1 MKNLLKIA
9 TLLIMPLFIVGCSED
24 NEEIEVKTIE
34 VNYVSLHGDWM
45 LNEWNGAPL
54 ADGTYMY
61 ISFDRTD
68 HTFIIYQNFDSM
80 YGRKITGEFELEKDY
95 YKGMVISGSYD
106 FENGAWNNDYII
118 TDMLESGSM
127 IWSADSDESDV
138 SQYIR
143 CDSIPQSIIDE
154 ATRPEI

>member
-9 TLLIMPLFIVGCSED
+9 TLLIMPLCMVGCSED

-54 ADGTYMY
+54 ADSTYMY
-61 ISFDRTD
+61 ISFERTD
-68 HTFIIYQNFDSM
+68 HTFTIYQNFDSM
-80 YGRKITGEFELEKDY
+80 YGRKISGKFELKKDY

-106 FENGAWNNDYII
+106 FENGDWNNDYII

-127 IWSADSDESDV
+127 IWSADRKESDV

-154 ATRPEI
+154 ATHPEI